1 MLLPLLL
8 TALATPQDAE
18 TKPVWTG
25 AVTAGISVTEGNT
38 DIKKASATA
47 DAKKELA
54 ESRYTLGL
62 SWNFS
67 QESDLITQR
76 KSFGKAQYDRFFT
89 EKTYWLAQSSAEAD
103 AQAGVD
109 LRTTLGAGAGR
120 QFLSSDKWNAS
131 AELGL
136 TWFNQEEDE
145 AESQSYM
152 AARLAYNL
160 GWKPNDRWEVLQ
172 SAEVY
177 PSVEDTNDVYSK
189 LDTRAKAT
197 IGDNMFAQV
206 QWVMDWDNTPASG
219 ADRVDSLYLLTVGW
233 KF

>member
-8 TALATPQDAE
+8 TALAASQDVE
-18 TKPVWTG
+18 PKPVWTG
-25 AVTAGISVTEGNT
+25 AVTAGLSATEGNT
-38 DIKKASATA
+38 DLKKASATA
-47 DAKKELA
+47 DARKELA
-54 ESRYTLGL
+54 DSRYTVGL

-120 QFLSSDKWNAS
+120 QFLATDKWDAS

-136 TWFNQEEDE
+136 TWFNQEE
-145 AESQSYM
+145 AASESQSYM
-152 AARLAYNL
+152 AARVAYNL
-160 GWKPNDRWEVLQ
+160 GWKPNDRWEFLQ

-177 PSVEDTNDVYSK
+177 PSVGDTADVYSK
-189 LDTRAKAT
+189 LDTRVKAT
-197 IGDNMFAQV
+197 LGDNMFAQV
-206 QWVMDWDNTPASG
+206 QWVMDWDNTPVSG

>member
-8 TALATPQDAE
+8 TALAASQDVE
-18 TKPVWTG
+18 PKPVWTG
-25 AVTAGISVTEGNT
+25 AVTAGLSATEGNT
-38 DIKKASATA
+38 DLKKASATA

-54 ESRYTLGL
+54 DSRYTVGL

-120 QFLSSDKWNAS
+120 QFLATDKWDAS

-136 TWFNQEEDE
+136 TWFNQEE
-145 AESQSYM
+145 AASESQSYM
-152 AARLAYNL
+152 AARMAYNL
-160 GWKPNDRWEVLQ
+160 GWKPNDRWEFLQ

-177 PSVEDTNDVYSK
+177 PSVGDTADVYSK
-189 LDTRAKAT
+189 LDTRVKAT
-197 IGDNMFAQV
+197 LGDNMFAQV